1 MGGILSRVLSLCPFI
16 VAAWLVRSLIA
27 QHTQKAD
34 PFIMKGID
42 TSREVTFFPL
52 GAHTVG
58 DEITYL
64 PTTY

>member
-1 MGGILSRVLSLCPFI
+1 M
-16 VAAWLVRSLIA
+16 RSLIA

-42 TSREVTFFPL
+42 TSHEVTFFPL